1 MAVTVNP
8 EMENFYNA
16 RAAIPDQMENFAR
29 WPDRSAALRDAY
41 RCRLDVAYG
50 DSARQ
55 AMDIFPATVA
65 TAQAPE
71 ADLWGRIVCYAP
83 ASGRQS
89 AVGRTTGDDP
99 TLDTCM
105 HGDGLDRPDYGFNV
119 RAAQG
124 SRAKMRCAIGSKA
137 ERGMVS

>member
-1 MAVTVNP
+1 M
-8 EMENFYNA
+8 
-16 RAAIPDQMENFAR
+16 
-29 WPDRSAALRDAY
+29 
-41 RCRLDVAYG
+41 RLVREWG
-50 DSARQ
+50 GR
-55 AMDIFPATVA
+55 VA
-65 TAQAPE
+65 TAKGPE

-89 AVGRTTGDDP
+89 AVGRTSGDDP

-105 HGDGLDRPDYGFNV
+105 GRDGIDRRDYGFIV

-124 SRAKMRCAIGSKA
+124 SRAKIRCTIGSKA